1 LAAAG
6 SEEARSRNRLPQSVH
21 AASIIARMG
30 LPRVVFLA
38 VFSSVLFLLPFLVEA
53 QTTARLNGVVR
64 DAARKPVA
72 GAAIELRARGAEPV
86 EYQTTSSANGE
97 FTIAGVQP
105 GNYDVV
111 VRVMSRM
118 WKAAEALDVKAGAT
132 LETALRLGP
141 DGRTASVEIGR
152 IPPSKTKG
160 GAPGESE
167 KVTEEGRTGK
177 SIQGSGGERLSSE
190 EVSSLP
196 LNERD
201 FSKLLL
207 LAAGTMTD
215 TNGAANFTQQFS
227 VNGQRGS
234 ATVFAL
240 DGADTTDP
248 ELGGATFANFNVDAI
263 QEVQSNS
270 GVLTAD
276 LGHGAAGF
284 TNVISKSGGEQVHG
298 SAFEFVR
305 NAAFDARNFFDHAS
319 ALDPR
324 RIPPFA
330 RNEFGVTNGGP
341 VVLPK
346 LYNGRGRTYY
356 FGEYQGFR
364 QVLGTTQVLA
374 VPTAAE
380 RAGLD
385 TTAFPGETLTVPVS
399 PAVKAILAGYPMPN
413 EPQGAFGERTY
424 ATSSKVRTNTDQ
436 FSIRID
442 HHFSE
447 TAALMGRF
455 SLNQVDGPINNPDQ
469 TAINPTFGVKFFDHQ
484 RNATVRFTKA
494 ITPRLSS
501 TTQFGYIR
509 STPFFPAENH
519 TQPAITF
526 NDGLYAGYNNPDGS
540 IFGSFGN
547 LYQAKE
553 DMTFTRGTHALKWGV
568 EIRLNKDATIFG
580 TNPNG
585 LYAFG
590 GGTAYA
596 PVLITSASGQH
607 DILPGQPLPDALTGF
622 LTATPFSYTITAAAN
637 VTPVG
642 DKFDE
647 ASVRREA
654 YDFYFMD
661 AWKVNAR
668 LAINYGLRFELN
680 SRIKESKKRTSIAI
694 PLDSNGHETSF
705 LTPGASQIF
714 VYNPQPVYPLDK
726 NGWGPRVSVDFAA
739 TKHTMLHAGA
749 ALTTLLPN
757 LWLQNFVTGGFPL
770 TFQPVVT
777 AKPGAPVPFTDAVVP
792 VTLPDPYTTSGQLLF
807 PNGDSSRVPANT
819 VIDLQRYQNDLAALT
834 PGNEVQLFQPGI
846 ISRNFKN
853 GYLGTYTAGIDQDL
867 AGMKLTAAY
876 VELSGV
882 RLPNGWFPNGF
893 AGASPGFAPFTK
905 FDSNGN
911 VLGGFGPE
919 AVMTNG
925 SHSTYHA
932 LQTGATMNQ
941 SKIGMAFQA
950 SYTFSKSIDNTSAIL
965 GGPAGNTGVILQT
978 VPQDPLDMDG
988 ERGPST
994 FDVTHVFTLSVFQ
1007 ALPLD
1012 KVGFL
1017 RPVSKKL
1024 TGGWQILN
1032 ITTLTSGSP
1041 FTVFSGV
1048 QQTGVGAAGADRPD
1062 QVGKPNFSTNRR
1074 VREDYFGLGT
1084 NNSSFFS
1091 IPIGVTGGTG
1101 PNSGRFGTLGRDTFR
1116 GPGFHNFDFS
1126 LIKDTS
1132 FGSRGKNELCILQF
1146 RVEFFNIFNIVNFGL
1161 PNNVVRG
1168 SGFGIVNKTAG
1179 TSRQIQFSLKLIY

>member
-1 LAAAG
+1 MVC
-6 SEEARSRNRLPQSVH
+6 S
-21 AASIIARMG
+21 
-30 LPRVVFLA
+30 PRVVA
-38 VFSSVLFLLPFLVEA
+38 RVVFSSLVFLLPFLVKA
-53 QTTARLNGVVR
+53 QMTARWSGVVR
-64 DAARKPVA
+64 DAASTAVA
-72 GAAIELRARGAEPV
+72 GAKVELHSDGAV
-86 EYQTTSSANGE
+86 GTAYQATAEANGE
-97 FTIAGVQP
+97 FTIAAIQP
-105 GNYDVV
+105 GSYEVTV
-111 VRVMSRM
+111 TAMSKT
-118 WKAAEALDVKAGAT
+118 WKVTEVLQVKAGTT
-132 LETALRLGP
+132 LVMGLRLDAAGQAALVVAKST
-141 DGRTASVEIGR
+141 R
-152 IPPSKTKG
+152 SK
-160 GAPGESE
+160 GEA
-167 KVTEEGRTGK
+167 
-177 SIQGSGGERLSSE
+177 QGSGGERLSSE

-215 TNGAANFTQQFS
+215 SNGAANFTQQFS
-227 VNGQRGS
+227 VNGQRGA

-263 QEVQSNS
+263 EEVQSNS
-270 GVLTAD
+270 GVMTAD
-276 LGHGAAGF
+276 IGHGSAGF
-284 TNVISKSGGEQVHG
+284 TNVISKGGGEQVHG

-341 VVLPK
+341 VVLPR
-346 LYNGRGRTYY
+346 LYNGRGKTYY

-380 RAGLD
+380 RAGID
-385 TTAFPGETLTVPVS
+385 TTAFPGDTLTVPVS
-399 PAVKAILAGYPMPN
+399 PAVLAILAGYPMPN
-413 EPQGAFGERTY
+413 LPTGAFGERTY
-424 ATSSKVRTNTDQ
+424 ATSSKVQTNTDQ
-436 FSIRID
+436 VSIRID

-447 TAALMGRF
+447 TTTLMGRF

-494 ITPRLSS
+494 ITPQLSS
-501 TTQFGYIR
+501 ATQFGYIR

-547 LYQAKE
+547 LYQMKE
-553 DMTFTRGTHALKWGV
+553 DMSFTRGTHTFKWGA

-590 GGTAYA
+590 GGRAYA
-596 PVLITSASGQH
+596 PAFIASASGQH
-607 DILPGQPLPDALTGF
+607 DIQPGDPLPDALSGF
-622 LTATPFSYTITAAAN
+622 LTATPFSYTITAAAS

-654 YDFYFMD
+654 YNFYFLD
-661 AWKVNAR
+661 AWKVNLR

-680 SRIKESKKRTSIAI
+680 SRIKESKQRTSIAI
-694 PLDSNGHETSF
+694 PVDASAKETSF
-705 LTPGASQIF
+705 LAPGASQIF
-714 VYNPQPVYPLDK
+714 VYNPQPVYPLDR
-726 NGWGPRVSVDFAA
+726 NGWGPRISLDFAA
-739 TKHTMLHAGA
+739 TKHTTLHAGGA
-749 ALTTLLPN
+749 ITTLLPN
-757 LWLQNFVTGGFPL
+757 LWLQNYVTGGFPL

-777 AKPGAPVPFTDAVVP
+777 AKPGVPVPFSDEVVP
-792 VTLPDPYTTSGQLLF
+792 LTLPDPYTTSGQLLF
-807 PNGDSSRVPANT
+807 PNGDSSHVAANT

-834 PGNEVQLFQPGI
+834 PGHEVQLFVPAA

-853 GYLGTYTAGIDQDL
+853 GYLGTYTVGIDQDL
-867 AGMKLTAAY
+867 GAVKLTAAY
-876 VELSGV
+876 VGLSGIH
-882 RLPNGWFPNGF
+882 LPNGFFPNGYT
-893 AGASPGFAPFTK
+893 GASPESAPFTQ
-905 FDSNGN
+905 FDTSGN
-911 VLGGFGPE
+911 LLGGFGPE
-919 AVMTNG
+919 AIMTNG
-925 SHSTYHA
+925 SHSSYQA
-932 LQTGATMNQ
+932 LQASTTMNK
-941 SKIGMAFQA
+941 SKIGLSFQA

-965 GGPAGNTGVILQT
+965 GGPAANTGVILQT
-978 VPQDPLDMDG
+978 VPQNPRDMAA

-1007 ALPLD
+1007 ALPFD
-1012 KVGFL
+1012 RVSFL
-1017 RPVSKKL
+1017 QGLSKRL

-1032 ITTLTSGSP
+1032 ITTLTSGAP

-1062 QVGKPNFSTNRR
+1062 QIGKPDFATSRN
-1074 VREDYFGLGT
+1074 VREDYFGLGA
-1084 NNSSFFS
+1084 NNTSFFS
-1091 IPIGVTGGTG
+1091 IPVGVAGGTG
-1101 PNSGRFGTLGRDTFR
+1101 PNSGRFGMLGRDAFR
-1116 GPGFHNFDFS
+1116 GPGYRDFDFS

-1132 FGSRGKNELCILQF
+1132 FGSRGKNELCVLQF
-1146 RVEFFNIFNIVNFGL
+1146 RAELFNIFNIVNFGL
-1161 PNNVVRG
+1161 PNNVARG
-1168 SGFGIVNKTAG
+1168 SGFGIINKTAG

>member
-1 LAAAG
+1 
-6 SEEARSRNRLPQSVH
+6 
-21 AASIIARMG
+21 MG
-30 LPRVVFLA
+30 LPRVVLR
-38 VFSSVLFLLPFLVEA
+38 VVLFLGLLLPFSIEA
-53 QTTARLNGVVR
+53 QTARWSGVVR
-64 DAARKPVA
+64 DSAGKAVAAATIELHGKGA
-72 GAAIELRARGAEPV
+72 GAD
-86 EYQTTSSANGE
+86 YQATSSTNGE
-97 FTIAGVQP
+97 FAITAIRP
-105 GNYDVV
+105 GTYEVATHSTDKTW
-111 VRVMSRM
+111 R
-118 WKAAEALDVKAGAT
+118 AANALEVKAGAT
-132 LETALRLGP
+132 LTMGLQFEAEGGLAFV
-141 DGRTASVEIGR
+141 AS
-152 IPPSKTKG
+152 
-160 GAPGESE
+160 A
-167 KVTEEGRTGK
+167 EGKPANDRA
-177 SIQGSGGERLSSE
+177 QGSGGERLSSE
-190 EVSSLP
+190 EVSNLP

-270 GVLTAD
+270 GVMTAD
-276 LGHGAAGF
+276 IGHGAAGF

-346 LYNGRGRTYY
+346 LYDGRGKTYY

-385 TTAFPGETLTVPVS
+385 TTAFAGDTLTVPVS
-399 PAVKAILAGYPMPN
+399 PAVQAILTGYPMPN

-424 ATSSKVRTNTDQ
+424 ATSSKVRTTTDQ
-436 FSIRID
+436 FSIRMD

-484 RNATVRFTKA
+484 RNATVRLTKA

-501 TTQFGYIR
+501 ATHFGYIR

-519 TQPAITF
+519 TQVAITF

-547 LYQAKE
+547 LYQMKE
-553 DMTFTRGTHALKWGV
+553 DMTFRRRTHAFKWGA

-596 PVLITSASGQH
+596 PVFIASSSGQH
-607 DILPGQPLPDALTGF
+607 DILPGQPLPDALAGF
-622 LTATPFSYTITAAAN
+622 LTATPFSYTITAAAK

-654 YDFYFMD
+654 YNFYFMD
-661 AWKVNAR
+661 AWKMNTW
-668 LAINYGLRFELN
+668 LAISYGLRFELN

-694 PLDSNGHETSF
+694 PLDAGGKETSF

-726 NGWGPRVSVDFAA
+726 NGWGPRASLDFAP
-739 TKHTMLHAGA
+739 TKHTTLHAGA

-777 AKPGAPVPFTDAVVP
+777 AKPGVPVPFTDAVVP
-792 VTLPDPYTTSGQLLF
+792 VTLPDPYTTSGELLF
-807 PNGDSSRVPANT
+807 PNGDSSRVPANS
-819 VIDLQRYQNDLAALT
+819 VIDLQRYQTDLAALT
-834 PGNEVQLFQPGI
+834 PGHEVQLFQPGI
-846 ISRNFKN
+846 IARTFRN

-867 AGMKLTAAY
+867 GAVKLTTAY
-876 VELSGV
+876 VGLSGIH
-882 RLPNGWFPNGF
+882 LPNGWFPNGY

-905 FDSNGN
+905 FDASGN
-911 VLGGFGPE
+911 ILGGFGPE

-925 SHSTYHA
+925 SHSSYHA
-932 LQTGATMNQ
+932 LQTSATMNQ
-941 SKIGMAFQA
+941 SKIGLSFQA
-950 SYTFSKSIDNTSAIL
+950 SFTFSKSIDNTSAIL
-965 GGPAGNTGVILQT
+965 GGPAANSGVILQT
-978 VPQDPLDMDG
+978 VPQNPLDMDA

-1012 KVGFL
+1012 KVGLL
-1017 RPVSKKL
+1017 RSTSKKL

-1048 QQTGVGAAGADRPD
+1048 QQTGFGAAGADRPD
-1062 QVGKPNFSTNRR
+1062 QIGKPDFSTSRA
-1074 VREDYFGLGT
+1074 VREDYFGMGA
-1084 NNSSFFS
+1084 NNSSLFS
-1091 IPIGVTGGTG
+1091 IPIGMSGGTG
-1101 PNSGRFGTLGRDTFR
+1101 PNSGRFGTLGRSTFR
-1116 GPGFHNFDFS
+1116 GPAYHDFDFS

-1146 RVEFFNIFNIVNFGL
+1146 RAEFFNVFNIVNFGL

-1168 SGFGIVNKTAG
+1168 SGFGIINKTAG

>member
-1 LAAAG
+1 MA
-6 SEEARSRNRLPQSVH
+6 P
-21 AASIIARMG
+21 
-30 LPRVVFLA
+30 LPRVFRA
-38 VFSSVLFLLPFLVEA
+38 VLFLALLLPFSMEA
-53 QTTARLNGVVR
+53 QTTAAWNGTVR
-64 DAARKPVA
+64 DAAGNPVA
-72 GAAIELRARGAEPV
+72 GATIEVRDRGAPGPR
-86 EYQTTSSANGE
+86 YQASSGATGE
-97 FTIAGVQP
+97 FSMAAMQP
-105 GNYDVV
+105 GSYDLVV
-111 VRVMSRM
+111 HGMGKTWR
-118 WKAAEALDVKAGAT
+118 AAGSLEVQAGAALAT
-132 LETALRLGP
+132 ELQLGAEGRVVLLAPGSTA
-141 DGRTASVEIGR
+141 A
-152 IPPSKTKG
+152 KG
-160 GAPGESE
+160 GA
-167 KVTEEGRTGK
+167 
-177 SIQGSGGERLSSE
+177 QGSGGERLSSE

-215 TNGAANFTQQFS
+215 SNGAANFTQQFS

-263 QEVQSNS
+263 QEVRSNS
-270 GVLTAD
+270 GVITAD
-276 LGHGAAGF
+276 VGHGAAGF
-284 TNVISKSGGEQVHG
+284 TDVISKSGGEQVHG

-305 NAAFDARNFFDHAS
+305 NAAFDARNFFDHAN
-319 ALDPR
+319 ALDLR

-341 VVLPK
+341 VVLPGV
-346 LYNGRGRTYY
+346 YNGRGKTYY
-356 FGEYQGFR
+356 FAEYQGFR

-380 RAGLD
+380 RAGIDSTAYPKTETDPGD
-385 TTAFPGETLTVPVS
+385 TLMVPVS
-399 PAVKAILAGYPMPN
+399 PAVQAILAGYPMPN

-436 FSIRID
+436 FSIRLD

-447 TAALMGRF
+447 TAELMGRF

-469 TAINPTFGVKFFDHQ
+469 TAISPSFGVKFFDHQ
-484 RNATVRFTKA
+484 RNATVRLRKA

-519 TQPAITF
+519 TQVAITF

-547 LYQAKE
+547 LYQMKE
-553 DMTFTRGTHALKWGV
+553 DLSLTRGAHTFKWGV

-590 GGTAYA
+590 GGTAYS
-596 PVLITSASGQH
+596 PVFIPSASGQH
-607 DILPGQPLPDALTGF
+607 DVPPGDPLPDALSGF

-654 YDFYFMD
+654 YNFYFLD
-661 AWKVNAR
+661 AWKVNSR
-668 LAINYGLRFELN
+668 LSVNYGLRYELN
-680 SRIKESKKRTSIAI
+680 SRIKESKNRTSVAVPIDA
-694 PLDSNGHETSF
+694 SGNETSF
-705 LTPGASQIF
+705 VAPGASQIF
-714 VYNPQPVYPLDK
+714 IYNPQPVYPLDK
-726 NGWGPRVSVDFAA
+726 RGWSPRVSVDFAA
-739 TKHTMLHAGA
+739 TRRTTLHAGGA
-749 ALTTLLPN
+749 MTTLLPN
-757 LWLQNFVTGGFPL
+757 LWLENFVTGGFPL

-777 AKPGAPVPFTDAVVP
+777 AKPGVPVPFTDAVVVP
-792 VTLPDPYTTSGQLLF
+792 TLPDPYTTSGQLLF
-807 PNGDSSRVPANT
+807 ANGDSSGVPANT

-834 PGNEVQLFQPGI
+834 PGHEVQLFQPGVI
-846 ISRNFKN
+846 DRNFKN
-853 GYLGTYTAGIDQDL
+853 GYLETHTAGIDQDL
-867 AGMKLTAAY
+867 GAVKVTAAY
-876 VELSGV
+876 VGLSGIH
-882 RLPNGWFPNGF
+882 LPNGFFPNGY

-905 FDSNGN
+905 FDASGN

-925 SHSTYHA
+925 SHSSYHA
-932 LQTGATMNQ
+932 LQTSATMNQ
-941 SKIGMAFQA
+941 SKVGLSFQA
-950 SYTFSKSIDNTSAIL
+950 SYTFAKSIDNTSAVL
-965 GGPAGNTGVILQT
+965 GGPAANNGVILQA
-978 VPQDPLDMDG
+978 VPQNPLDMDA

-1007 ALPLD
+1007 TLPLD

-1017 RPVSKKL
+1017 QQLSKKL

-1032 ITTLTSGSP
+1032 ITTLTSGPP

-1048 QQTGVGAAGADRPD
+1048 QQTGVGAGGADRPD
-1062 QVGKPNFSTNRR
+1062 QVGKPDFSTSRKI
-1074 VREDYFGLGT
+1074 REDYFGLGAR
-1084 NNSSFFS
+1084 NSSFFD
-1091 IPIGVTGGTG
+1091 IPIGVAGGTG
-1101 PNSGRFGTLGRDTFR
+1101 PNSGRFGILGRDTFR
-1116 GPGFHNFDFS
+1116 GPGYHNFDFS

-1132 FGSRGKNELCILQF
+1132 FGTRGKNELCTLQF
-1146 RVEFFNIFNIVNFGL
+1146 RAEFFNVFNIVNFGL

-1168 SGFGIVNKTAG
+1168 SGFGIINKTAG

>member
-1 LAAAG
+1 M
-6 SEEARSRNRLPQSVH
+6 V
-21 AASIIARMG
+21 I
-30 LPRVVFLA
+30 RVVASFLGLTIP
-38 VFSSVLFLLPFLVEA
+38 FSVEA
-53 QTTARLNGVVR
+53 QTAASWSGVVR
-64 DAARKPVA
+64 ETAGRAVA
-72 GAAIELRARGAEPV
+72 GATVELRMNGRANATLAAMTATNGDFTLASIQPGKYEVVVSADGKTWRGA
-86 EYQTTSSANGE
+86 GE
-97 FTIAGVQP
+97 I
-105 GNYDVV
+105 
-111 VRVMSRM
+111 
-118 WKAAEALDVKAGAT
+118 EVKAGAA
-132 LETALRLGP
+132 LAMGLQLRADGTAAIVNP
-141 DGRTASVEIGR
+141 ENAAQEDGRA
-152 IPPSKTKG
+152 
-160 GAPGESE
+160 
-167 KVTEEGRTGK
+167 
-177 SIQGSGGERLSSE
+177 QGSGGERLSSE

-207 LAAGTMTD
+207 LAAGTMAD

-270 GVLTAD
+270 GVITAD

-284 TNVISKSGGEQVHG
+284 TNVITKSGGDQVHG

-319 ALDPR
+319 ELDPR

-330 RNEFGVTNGGP
+330 RNEFGVANGGP
-341 VVLPK
+341 LLLPG
-346 LYNGRGRTYY
+346 LYSGRGKTYY
-356 FGEYQGFR
+356 FAEYQGFR

-380 RAGLD
+380 RAGID
-385 TTAFPGETLTVPVS
+385 ITAYPQTPTDPADPMMVPVS
-399 PAVKAILAGYPMPN
+399 PAVQAILAGYPMPN
-413 EPQGAFGERTY
+413 EPSGTFGERTY
-424 ATSSKVRTNTDQ
+424 ATSSKVTTNTDQ
-436 FSIRID
+436 FSVRID

-447 TAALMGRF
+447 KTTLMGRF

-469 TAINPTFGVKFFDHQ
+469 TAINPSFAVKFFDHQ
-484 RNATVRFTKA
+484 RNATVRLTRA
-494 ITPRLSS
+494 ITPLVN
-501 TTQFGYIR
+501 TITQFGYIR
-509 STPFFPAENH
+509 STPFFPSQNH
-519 TQPAITF
+519 TQVAITF

-547 LYQAKE
+547 LYQMKE
-553 DMTFTRGTHALKWGV
+553 DMSFTHGAHTFKWGA

-580 TNPNG
+580 PNPNG

-590 GGTAYA
+590 GGTAYSSVFI
-596 PVLITSASGQH
+596 PSASGQH
-607 DILPGQPLPDALTGF
+607 DIHPGDPLPDALSGF

-654 YDFYFMD
+654 YNFYFLD
-661 AWKVNAR
+661 AWKVNSR
-668 LAINYGLRFELN
+668 LILNYGLRYELN
-680 SRIKESKKRTSIAI
+680 SRIKESKRRTSVAV
-694 PLDSNGHETSF
+694 PVDASGNEASF
-705 LTPGASQIF
+705 VTPGASQIF
-714 VYNPQPVYPLDK
+714 IYNPQPVYPLDK
-726 NGWGPRVSVDFAA
+726 HGWGPRMSVDLAA
-739 TKHTMLHAGA
+739 TRHTTLHAGG

-757 LWLQNFVTGGFPL
+757 LWLQDFVTGGFPL

-777 AKPGAPVPFTDAVVP
+777 AKPGVPVPFTDAVVVP
-792 VTLPDPYTTSGQLLF
+792 TLPEPYTPDGQLLF
-807 PNGDSSRVPANT
+807 ANGDSSRVPANT

-834 PGNEVQLFQPGI
+834 PGHEVQLFQPGV
-846 ISRNFKN
+846 ISRHFEN
-853 GYLGTYTAGIDQDL
+853 GYLETYTAGIEQDFG
-867 AGMKLTAAY
+867 AAKVTAAY
-876 VELSGV
+876 VGLSGT
-882 RLPNGWFPNGF
+882 RLPNGWFPNGY

-905 FDSNGN
+905 FDANGN

-932 LQTGATMNQ
+932 LQTSATMNQ
-941 SKIGMAFQA
+941 SKIGLSFQA
-950 SYTFSKSIDNTSAIL
+950 SYTFSKSIDNTSAVL
-965 GGPAGNTGVILQT
+965 GAPAANTGAILQT
-978 VPQDPLDMDG
+978 LPQNPLDMDA

-994 FDVTHVFTLSVFQ
+994 FDVAHVFTLSLFQ

-1012 KVGFL
+1012 KVRWLGPL
-1017 RPVSKKL
+1017 SKKL
-1024 TGGWQILN
+1024 TSGWQALN

-1048 QQTGVGAAGADRPD
+1048 QQTGFGVAGADRPD
-1062 QVGKPNFSTNRR
+1062 QVGKPDLSTNRR

-1091 IPIGVTGGTG
+1091 IPIGVPGGTG
-1101 PNSGRFGTLGRDTFR
+1101 PNSGRFGTLGRSTFR
-1116 GPGFHNFDFS
+1116 GPAYHNFDFS

-1132 FGSRGKNELCILQF
+1132 FGSRGKNEFCILQF
-1146 RVEFFNIFNIVNFGL
+1146 RAEFFNIFNIVNFGL
-1161 PNNVVRG
+1161 PSNVVSG
-1168 SGFGIVNKTAG
+1168 SGFGIINKTAG
-1179 TSRQIQFSLKLIY
+1179 ASRQIQFSLKLIY

>member
-1 LAAAG
+1 
-6 SEEARSRNRLPQSVH
+6 
-21 AASIIARMG
+21 MG
-30 LPRVVFLA
+30 LPRVVFR
-38 VFSSVLFLLPFLVEA
+38 VVLCLLLPVSIEA
-53 QTTARLNGVVR
+53 QTAARWSGVVR
-64 DAARKPVA
+64 DSAGKGVAAATIELHARGE
-72 GAAIELRARGAEPV
+72 GAAYHV
-86 EYQTTSSANGE
+86 TSSTNGE
-97 FTIAGVQP
+97 FTIATIRP
-105 GNYDVV
+105 GTYEVGAHALGKT
-111 VRVMSRM
+111 
-118 WKAAEALDVKAGAT
+118 WQAANALEVKAGAT
-132 LETALRLGP
+132 LTLELQFEA
-141 DGRTASVEIGR
+141 
-152 IPPSKTKG
+152 
-160 GAPGESE
+160 
-167 KVTEEGRTGK
+167 EGRLIIVVSSEDKLANGRA
-177 SIQGSGGERLSSE
+177 QGSGGERLSSE

-263 QEVQSNS
+263 QEVLSNS
-270 GVLTAD
+270 GVMTAD
-276 LGHGAAGF
+276 IGHGAAGF

-319 ALDPR
+319 VLDPR

-341 VVLPK
+341 VVMPR
-346 LYNGRGRTYY
+346 LYNGRGKTYY

-385 TTAFPGETLTVPVS
+385 TTAFAGDTLTVPVS
-399 PAVKAILAGYPMPN
+399 PAVQAILHGYPMPN

-424 ATSSKVRTNTDQ
+424 ATSSKVRTSTDQ

-447 TAALMGRF
+447 TAALIGRF

-494 ITPRLSS
+494 ITPRLRSA
-501 TTQFGYIR
+501 TQFGYIR

-547 LYQAKE
+547 LYQMKE
-553 DMTFTRGTHALKWGV
+553 DMTFTRGTHAFKWGV

-596 PVLITSASGQH
+596 PVFIASSSGQH
-607 DILPGQPLPDALTGF
+607 DILPGHPLPDALTGF

-654 YDFYFMD
+654 YNFYFID
-661 AWKVNAR
+661 AWKANSR
-668 LAINYGLRFELN
+668 LVINYGLRFELN

-694 PLDSNGHETSF
+694 PLDASGSETSF
-705 LTPGASQIF
+705 LTSGASQIF

-726 NGWGPRVSVDFAA
+726 NGWGPRVSMDFAA
-739 TKHTMLHAGA
+739 TKRTMLHAGA

-770 TFQPVVT
+770 TFQPVLT
-777 AKPGAPVPFTDAVVP
+777 AKPGAPVPFTDAAVP
-792 VTLPDPYTTSGQLLF
+792 LTLPDPYTTSGQLLF
-807 PNGDSSRVPANT
+807 ANGDSSRVAANS

-834 PGNEVQLFQPGI
+834 LGHEVQLFQPGI

-853 GYLGTYTAGIDQDL
+853 GFLGTYTAGIDQEL
-867 AGMKLTAAY
+867 GAVKFTAAY
-876 VELSGV
+876 VGLNGI
-882 RLPNGWFPNGF
+882 RLPNGWFPNGY

-905 FDSNGN
+905 FDASGN
-911 VLGGFGPE
+911 ILGGFGPE

-925 SHSTYHA
+925 SHSSYHA
-932 LQTGATMNQ
+932 LQTSATMNQ
-941 SKIGMAFQA
+941 SKFGLSFQT

-965 GGPAGNTGVILQT
+965 GGPAANTGVILQT
-978 VPQDPLDMDG
+978 VPQNPLNMDA

-1007 ALPLD
+1007 ALPLN
-1012 KVGFL
+1012 KVSFL

-1024 TGGWQILN
+1024 TNGWQILN
-1032 ITTLTSGSP
+1032 ITTLTSGP
-1041 FTVFSGV
+1041 PLTVFSGV
-1048 QQTGVGAAGADRPD
+1048 QQTGFGAAGADRPD
-1062 QVGKPNFSTNRR
+1062 QIGKADFSTTRT
-1074 VREDYFGLGT
+1074 VREDYFGLGAN
-1084 NNSSFFS
+1084 NNSLFS
-1091 IPIGVTGGTG
+1091 IPIGVAGGTG
-1101 PNSGRFGTLGRDTFR
+1101 PNSGRFGTLGRSTLR
-1116 GPGFHNFDFS
+1116 GPAYHNFDFS

-1132 FGSRGKNELCILQF
+1132 FGSRGHNELCILQF
-1146 RVEFFNIFNIVNFGL
+1146 RAEFFNIFNIVNFGL

-1168 SGFGIVNKTAG
+1168 SGFGIINKTAG

>member
-1 LAAAG
+1 
-6 SEEARSRNRLPQSVH
+6 
-21 AASIIARMG
+21 
-30 LPRVVFLA
+30 
-38 VFSSVLFLLPFLVEA
+38 VLFLGLFLPFSIQS
-53 QTTARLNGVVR
+53 QTTASWSGVVR
-64 DAARKPVA
+64 DAAGKPVVGA
-72 GAAIELRARGAEPV
+72 TVELRVDGAANAVIAA
-86 EYQTTSSANGE
+86 TSAATGE
-97 FTIAGVQP
+97 FVLAAIRP
-105 GNYDVV
+105 GKYDVAINADGKT
-111 VRVMSRM
+111 
-118 WKAAEALDVKAGAT
+118 WKVAGELEVKAGAVLT
-132 LETALRLGP
+132 LDARLGAE
-141 DGRTASVEIGR
+141 GMVTLAAQSGSTAI
-152 IPPSKTKG
+152 KG
-160 GAPGESE
+160 AA
-167 KVTEEGRTGK
+167 
-177 SIQGSGGERLSSE
+177 QGSGGERLSSE

-215 TNGAANFTQQFS
+215 ANGAANFTQQFS

-234 ATVFAL
+234 ATVFAV

-263 QEVQSNS
+263 QEVQSSS
-270 GVLTAD
+270 GVMTSD
-276 LGHGAAGF
+276 IGHGAAGF
-284 TNVISKSGGEQVHG
+284 TNVISKNGGDQVHG

-319 ALDPR
+319 ELDPR

-341 VVLPK
+341 VVLPG
-346 LYNGRGRTYY
+346 LYSGGGRTYY
-356 FGEYQGFR
+356 FAEYQGFR

-380 RAGLD
+380 RAGID
-385 TTAFPGETLTVPVS
+385 MTAFAGDTLTVPVS
-399 PAVKAILAGYPMPN
+399 PAVQAILAGYPMPN
-413 EPQGAFGERTY
+413 EPSGAFGERTY
-424 ATSSKVRTNTDQ
+424 ATSSKVATNTDQ
-436 FSIRID
+436 FSVRID
-442 HHFSE
+442 HHFSDK
-447 TAALMGRF
+447 TALMGRF

-469 TAINPTFGVKFFDHQ
+469 TAINPSFGVKFFDHQ
-484 RNATVRFTKA
+484 RNATVRFTRA
-494 ITPRLSS
+494 ITPRLNS

-509 STPFFPAENH
+509 STPFFPSQNH
-519 TQPAITF
+519 TQVGITF

-547 LYQAKE
+547 LYHMKQ
-553 DMTFTRGTHALKWGV
+553 DMSFTRGSHTFKWGV

-590 GGTAYA
+590 GGTAYS
-596 PVLITSASGQH
+596 PVFILSASGQH
-607 DILPGQPLPDALTGF
+607 DIQPGDPLPDALSGF

-654 YDFYFMD
+654 YNFYFLD
-661 AWKVNAR
+661 AWKVNSR
-668 LAINYGLRFELN
+668 LSVNYGLRYELN
-680 SRIKESKKRTSIAI
+680 SRIKESKNRTSVAVPIDA
-694 PLDSNGHETSF
+694 SGNETSF
-705 LTPGASQIF
+705 VTPGASQIF

-726 NGWGPRVSVDFAA
+726 RGWAPRVSVDFAA
-739 TKHTMLHAGA
+739 TKHTTLHAGGA
-749 ALTTLLPN
+749 ITTLLPN

-777 AKPGAPVPFTDAVVP
+777 AKPGVPVLFTDAVVLP
-792 VTLPDPYTTSGQLLF
+792 TLPDPYTTGGQLLF
-807 PNGDSSRVPANT
+807 ANGDSSRVPANT

-834 PGNEVQLFQPGI
+834 PGHEVQLFQPGV

-853 GYLGTYTAGIDQDL
+853 GYLGTYTAGIDQDFG
-867 AGMKLTAAY
+867 AVKVTAAY
-876 VELSGV
+876 VGLSGIH
-882 RLPNGWFPNGF
+882 LPNGWFPNGY

-905 FDSNGN
+905 FDASGN

-925 SHSTYHA
+925 SHSTYRA
-932 LQTGATMNQ
+932 LQTSATMNQ
-941 SKIGMAFQA
+941 SKIGMSFQA

-965 GGPAGNTGVILQT
+965 GGPAANTGVILQT
-978 VPQDPLDMDG
+978 VPQNPLDMDA

-1007 ALPLD
+1007 ALPID
-1012 KVGFL
+1012 RVSWL
-1017 RPVSKKL
+1017 RPLSRKL
-1024 TGGWQILN
+1024 TSGWQILN
-1032 ITTLTSGSP
+1032 ITTLTSGPP
-1041 FTVFSGV
+1041 FTVFSGI
-1048 QQTGVGAAGADRPD
+1048 QQTGYGAAGADRPD
-1062 QVGKPNFSTNRR
+1062 QIGTPDLSTGRA

-1091 IPIGVTGGTG
+1091 IPIGVPGGTG
-1101 PNSGRFGTLGRDTFR
+1101 PNSGRFGTLGRSSFR
-1116 GPGFHNFDFS
+1116 GPAYHNFDFS

-1146 RVEFFNIFNIVNFGL
+1146 RAELFNIFNIVNFGL
-1161 PNNVVRG
+1161 PNNVVSG
-1168 SGFGIVNKTAG
+1168 SGFGIINKTAG

>member
-1 LAAAG
+1 
-6 SEEARSRNRLPQSVH
+6 
-21 AASIIARMG
+21 MG
-30 LPRVVFLA
+30 FPRVVFRVVV
-38 VFSSVLFLLPFLVEA
+38 VFLGLFLPFSIEA
-53 QTTARLNGVVR
+53 QTTATWNGVVR
-64 DAARKPVA
+64 DADGKAVT
-72 GAAIELRARGAEPV
+72 GAAIELHAGGGANAEYRGISA
-86 EYQTTSSANGE
+86 ANGE
-97 FTIAGVQP
+97 FAIPAIRPGKYEVAVHAMGKTWRAAG
-105 GNYDVV
+105 
-111 VRVMSRM
+111 
-118 WKAAEALDVKAGAT
+118 ALEVKPGAT
-132 LETALRLGP
+132 LTFGLQLDAEARAAFV
-141 DGRTASVEIGR
+141 ASSGA
-152 IPPSKTKG
+152 KAAKG
-160 GAPGESE
+160 GA
-167 KVTEEGRTGK
+167 
-177 SIQGSGGERLSSE
+177 QGSGGERLSSE

-270 GVLTAD
+270 GVMTAD
-276 LGHGAAGF
+276 IGHGAAGF

-298 SAFEFVR
+298 SGFAFVR
-305 NAAFDARNFFDHAS
+305 NAAFDARNFFDHANP
-319 ALDPR
+319 LNPR

-341 VVLPK
+341 VVMPG
-346 LYNGRGRTYY
+346 LYNGRRKTYY
-356 FGEYQGFR
+356 FGQYQGFR

-380 RAGLD
+380 RAGID
-385 TTAFPGETLTVPVS
+385 TTAYPKTETAPGDTLTVPVS
-399 PAVKAILAGYPMPN
+399 PLMQAILMGYPMPN
-413 EPQGAFGERTY
+413 LPTGAFGERTY
-424 ATSSKVRTNTDQ
+424 ATSSKVTTNTDQ

-442 HHFSE
+442 HRFSE
-447 TAALMGRF
+447 TTSLAGRF

-494 ITPRLSS
+494 ITPRLGS

-547 LYQAKE
+547 LYQMKE
-553 DMTFTRGTHALKWGV
+553 DMTFARGSHAMKWGV

-590 GGTAYA
+590 GGRAYS
-596 PVLITSASGQH
+596 PVSIASASGQH
-607 DILPGQPLPDALTGF
+607 DIQPGDPLPDALSGF

-654 YDFYFMD
+654 YNFYFLD

-668 LAINYGLRFELN
+668 LSINYGLRYELN
-680 SRIKESKKRTSIAI
+680 SRIKESKKRTSIAV
-694 PLDSNGHETSF
+694 PLDASGKETSF
-705 LTPGASQIF
+705 LTPDASQIF

-726 NGWGPRVSVDFAA
+726 NGWGPRVAVDFAA
-739 TKHTMLHAGA
+739 TKRTTLHAGA
-749 ALTTLLPN
+749 AITTLLPN

-770 TFQPVVT
+770 TFQPLVT
-777 AKPGAPVPFTDAVVP
+777 AKPGVPVPFTDAVVLP
-792 VTLPDPYTTSGQLLF
+792 TLPEPYTTGGQLLF
-807 PNGDSSRVPANT
+807 ANGDSSRVPANT

-834 PGNEVQLFQPGI
+834 PGHEVQLFQPGVVA
-846 ISRNFKN
+846 RNFKN

-867 AGMKLTAAY
+867 GALKFTAAY
-876 VELSGV
+876 VGLSGV
-882 RLPNGWFPNGF
+882 HLPNGWFPNGY

-905 FDSNGN
+905 FDAGGN

-919 AVMTNG
+919 AVMTSG
-925 SHSTYHA
+925 SHSSYHA
-932 LQTGATMNQ
+932 LQTSATMNR
-941 SKIGMAFQA
+941 SKIGMSFQA
-950 SYTFSKSIDNTSAIL
+950 SYTFSKSIDSTSAIL
-965 GGPAGNTGVILQT
+965 GGPAANSSVILQT
-978 VPQDPLDMDG
+978 VPQNPLDMDA

-1007 ALPLD
+1007 PLPLD
-1012 KVGFL
+1012 QVSFL

-1024 TGGWQILN
+1024 TRGWQILN

-1041 FTVFSGV
+1041 FTVFSGE

-1062 QVGKPNFSTNRR
+1062 QLGKPDFSTSRK
-1074 VREDYFGLGT
+1074 VREDYFGLGAD
-1084 NNSSFFS
+1084 NSSFFHL
-1091 IPIGVTGGTG
+1091 PIAVTGGTG
-1101 PNSGRFGTLGRDTFR
+1101 PNGGRFGTLGRSTFR
-1116 GPGFHNFDFS
+1116 GPGYHNFDLS

-1132 FGSRGKNELCILQF
+1132 FGRRGANELCILQF
-1146 RVEFFNIFNIVNFGL
+1146 RAEFFNVFNIVNFGL

-1168 SGFGIVNKTAG
+1168 SGFGIINKTAG

>member
-1 LAAAG
+1 
-6 SEEARSRNRLPQSVH
+6 
-21 AASIIARMG
+21 MG
-30 LPRVVFLA
+30 FPRVVYR
-38 VFSSVLFLLPFLVEA
+38 VVVLFLLLMLPVSIAA
-53 QTTARLNGVVR
+53 QTTASWNGVVR
-64 DAARKPVA
+64 DASGKAVA
-72 GAAIELRARGAEPV
+72 SATVELRVGGSVGAKYQALSAADGTFILAAIPPENYEIV
-86 EYQTTSSANGE
+86 VKANG
-97 FTIAGVQP
+97 Q
-105 GNYDVV
+105 NW
-111 VRVMSRM
+111 RL
-118 WKAAEALDVKAGAT
+118 AAFAIKAGAT
-132 LETALRLGP
+132 LKLGLQLGA
-141 DGRTASVEIGR
+141 DGTVVIVPLGNATQGG
-152 IPPSKTKG
+152 G
-160 GAPGESE
+160 GA
-167 KVTEEGRTGK
+167 
-177 SIQGSGGERLSSE
+177 QGSGGERLSSE

-201 FSKLLL
+201 FGKLLL

-234 ATVFAL
+234 ATVFAV

-270 GVLTAD
+270 GVMTAEI
-276 LGHGAAGF
+276 GHGAAGF
-284 TNVISKSGGEQVHG
+284 TNVITKSGSEQVHG

-319 ALDPR
+319 ELDPR

-341 VVLPK
+341 LVLPG
-346 LYNGRGRTYY
+346 LYNGRGKTYY
-356 FGEYQGFR
+356 FAEYQGFR

-380 RAGLD
+380 RVGID
-385 TTAFPGETLTVPVS
+385 TTAYPKTETHPGDTLMVPVS
-399 PAVKAILAGYPMPN
+399 PAVAAILAGYPMPN
-413 EPQGAFGERTY
+413 EPSGAFGERTY
-424 ATSSKVRTNTDQ
+424 ATSSKVTTNTDQ
-436 FSIRID
+436 VSVRID

-447 TAALMGRF
+447 RTTLMGRF
-455 SLNQVDGPINNPDQ
+455 SLNRVDGPINNPDQ
-469 TAINPTFGVKFFDHQ
+469 TAIDPSFGVKFFDHQ

-494 ITPRLSS
+494 ITPRMST

-509 STPFFPAENH
+509 STPFFPAQNH
-519 TQPAITF
+519 TQVGITF

-547 LYQAKE
+547 LYQMKE
-553 DMTFTRGTHALKWGV
+553 DMSSTLGAHTFKWGV

-590 GGTAYA
+590 GGTAYS
-596 PVLITSASGQH
+596 PVFIPSGSGLH
-607 DILPGQPLPDALTGF
+607 DVQPGDPLPDALSGF

-637 VTPVG
+637 VTPIG

-654 YDFYFMD
+654 YNFYFLD
-661 AWKVNAR
+661 AWKVNPR
-668 LAINYGLRFELN
+668 LSVNYGLRYELN
-680 SRIKESKKRTSIAI
+680 SRIKESKKRTSVAVPIDA
-694 PLDSNGHETSF
+694 SGNETSF
-705 LTPGASQIF
+705 VTPGASQIF
-714 VYNPQPVYPLDK
+714 IYNPQPVYPLDK
-726 NGWGPRVSVDFAA
+726 RGWGPRVSVDFAA
-739 TKHTMLHAGA
+739 TKRTTLHAGGA
-749 ALTTLLPN
+749 ITTLLPN

-777 AKPGAPVPFTDAVVP
+777 AKPGVPVPFTDAVVLP
-792 VTLPDPYTTSGQLLF
+792 ALPDPYTTSGQLLF
-807 PNGDSSRVPANT
+807 VNGDSSRVPANT

-834 PGNEVQLFQPGI
+834 PGHEVQLFQPGVI
-846 ISRNFKN
+846 DRNFRN

-867 AGMKLTAAY
+867 GAVKFTAAY
-876 VELSGV
+876 VGLSGIH
-882 RLPNGWFPNGF
+882 LPNGRFPNGY

-905 FDSNGN
+905 FDASGS
-911 VLGGFGPE
+911 VVGGFGPE

-925 SHSTYHA
+925 SHSIYHA
-932 LQTGATMNQ
+932 LQTSATMNQ
-941 SKIGMAFQA
+941 SKIGMSFQA

-965 GGPAGNTGVILQT
+965 GAPAANTGVILQT
-978 VPQDPLDMDG
+978 VPQNPLDMDA

-1012 KVGFL
+1012 RVSWL
-1017 RPVSKKL
+1017 RPLSRKL
-1024 TGGWQILN
+1024 TSGWQILN

-1041 FTVFSGV
+1041 FTVFSGA
-1048 QQTGVGAAGADRPD
+1048 QQTGFGAAGADRPD
-1062 QVGKPNFSTNRR
+1062 QLGKPDLSTNRV
-1074 VREDYFGLGT
+1074 VREDYFGLGQG
-1084 NNSSFFS
+1084 NGSFFS
-1091 IPIGVTGGTG
+1091 IPIHVPEGSG
-1101 PNSGRFGTLGRDTFR
+1101 PNSGRFGTLGRSTFR
-1116 GPGFHNFDFS
+1116 GPAYHNFDFS

-1132 FGSRGKNELCILQF
+1132 FGSRGKNELCILQL
-1146 RVEFFNIFNIVNFGL
+1146 RAEFFNVFNIVNFGL
-1161 PNNVVRG
+1161 PNNVVSG
-1168 SGFGIVNKTAG
+1168 SGFGIINKTAG